1 MAYITKLK
9 AVKTR
14 SLIEIVEILKG
25 RMCAEADVVWEEKHM
40 DQNFVVLC
48 FEQYYYRCKNYVAL
62 TAIISEKDDNQEAV
76 LVGSGG
82 GNLWDISLGAEK
94 SFVKKSEK
102 ILKEYGFEI

>member
-25 RMCAEADVVWEEKHM
+25 RMCA
-40 DQNFVVLC
+40 
-48 FEQYYYRCKNYVAL
+48 
-62 TAIISEKDDNQEAV
+62 EAV